1 MDKGAK
7 NMGEIEA
14 RVKQFDEGLAD
25 VFKKQQTGE
34 LAKLK
39 LSK

>member
-14 RVKQFDEGLAD
+14 RVEQFDEGLAD